1 MHKLN
6 FKPNILFISFDGLS
20 DPLGQSQILP
30 YLFGLSKNYN
40 ITIISCEKKERLEK
54 EKNNIIS
61 LLKTAEINW
70 EFIYFE
76 ENTNLF
82 SKYNYSKS
90 LKKLALKIII
100 TNDIKLIHC
109 RSYPAANLGLYFYKK
124 FNIPFVFDMR
134 GFWADERLEG
144 KIWKKSNPLHLML
157 YLFFKAKE
165 KKFFN
170 QASHIVSLTHKG
182 KSIIEN
188 KFKINNNKITV
199 IPCCVDLEMFKP
211 ISNKID
217 IKQTIGFNEND
228 KLLIYIG
235 SVGTWYLTNEVINC
249 FKVWH
254 NQNNIFKLL
263 ILTKDNNAI
272 NELIHDLDINIK
284 NAIKSISVSHNL
296 VPSYLSLACA
306 SIFFIKNSYSKQAS
320 SPTKMAESWAMNVPI
335 ITNAG
340 IGDNDIYFNQNNGGV
355 LINNFSNDAYLK
367 AYNDFLNLNKNNFRS
382 IAEKDFNHLNGIEK
396 YNNIYN
402 LILNASKNN

>member
-1 MHKLN
+1 MSY
-6 FKPNILFISFDGLS
+6 KPNILFISYDGLS

-30 YLFGLSKNYN
+30 YLIGLSNNYS

-54 EKNNIIS
+54 EKNNLIRALNIA
-61 LLKTAEINW
+61 KINW

-82 SKYNYSKS
+82 SKYNYSKT
-90 LKKLALKIII
+90 LKKLALKVLI
-100 TNDIKLIHC
+100 TNDVKLIHC
-109 RSYPAANLGLYFYKK
+109 RSYPAANIGLYLNKK
-124 FNIPFVFDMR
+124 FNIPFVFDIR

-144 KIWKKSNPLHLML
+144 KIWNMYNPLHLTL
-157 YLFFKAKE
+157 YLFFKIRE
-165 KKFFN
+165 IKFFKN
-170 QASHIVSLTHKG
+170 ASHIVSLTHKG

-188 KFKINNNKITV
+188 KFKINSNKITV
-199 IPCCVDLEMFKP
+199 IPCCVDLEIFKP
-211 ISNKID
+211 INDKINNK
-217 IKQTIGFNEND
+217 QAIGFNEND
-228 KLLIYIG
+228 KILIYIG

-249 FKVWH
+249 FKIWH
-254 NQNNIFKLL
+254 KQDNNFKLL

-272 NELIHDLDINIK
+272 NELTNNLDINIK
-284 NAIKSISVSHNL
+284 NAIKSISVPHNL
-296 VPSYLSLACA
+296 VPTYLSLACA

-335 ITNAG
+335 ITNSG

-355 LINNFSNDAYLK
+355 LINNFSNESFIN

-382 IAEKDFNHLNGIEK
+382 IAENDFNHLNGIEK